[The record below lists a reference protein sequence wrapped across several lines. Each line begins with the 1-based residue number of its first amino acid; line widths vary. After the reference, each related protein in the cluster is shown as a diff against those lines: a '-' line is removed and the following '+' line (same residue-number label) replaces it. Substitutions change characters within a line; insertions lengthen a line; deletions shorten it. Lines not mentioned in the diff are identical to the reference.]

1 MSTDYT
7 ADSPSHVPIVV
18 PGTGPKGPAEEPLS
32 ADAEAMA
39 LDASAG
45 LDAVLAAW
53 HAATVRLEQ
62 THEALRQEVMRL
74 TDELEKKNRELARKN
89 RLADLGRMAAHVAHE
104 IRNTLVPVSLYV
116 SLLERTARRN
126 PDQAELIAKMKQ
138 AFTSVERTVG
148 DLLQFAADREPKRQR
163 VRLRDLLEEIAT
175 GIMPQL
181 IAQQISVLVEADVG
195 LGVPADRDMLRRA
208 ILNLVLNAVDAM
220 PEGGVLTLRAE
231 EHDEFVVIQV
241 LDTGT
246 GLSEEAV
253 RRAFEPFFTD
263 KKGGTG
269 LGLAIVERVAEVHN
283 GRVVAANRDEGGA
296 CFSLCLPKS

>member
-116 SLLERTARRN
+116 S
-126 PDQAELIAKMKQ
+126 
-138 AFTSVERTVG
+138 
-148 DLLQFAADREPKRQR
+148 
-163 VRLRDLLEEIAT
+163 
-175 GIMPQL
+175 
-181 IAQQISVLVEADVG
+181 
-195 LGVPADRDMLRRA
+195 
-208 ILNLVLNAVDAM
+208 
-220 PEGGVLTLRAE
+220 
-231 EHDEFVVIQV
+231 
-241 LDTGT
+241 
-246 GLSEEAV
+246 
-253 RRAFEPFFTD
+253 
-263 KKGGTG
+263 
-269 LGLAIVERVAEVHN
+269 
-283 GRVVAANRDEGGA
+283 
-296 CFSLCLPKS
+296 